1 MHICACT
8 HNLAAGEAAVMRAAD
23 AGCERQAGL
32 PKRLRT
38 QPGTPKPLSG
48 RRRARRGAEG
58 PGARKKRRHP
68 SRFRTMQQQNSI
80 SGSKRT
86 ARQIKETDR
95 PIRFFL
101 FCFFIDFCCCFCVFN
116 ALFYMFFMRF
126 LYVFYAFFMC
136 FSCFVRPLRV
146 YRFCFYTI
154 LHIYQCLSGFA
165 RCRSGMHH
173 IGRVSGLDCRSDM
186 HQRGRTFLT
195 NFSLPAI

>member
-1 MHICACT
+1 MHICACI

-95 PIRFFL
+95 TIRFFW
-101 FCFFIDFCCCFCVFN
+101 FCFLLIFAAIFAFLMRFFICFLCVF
-116 ALFYMFFMRF
+116 YVFFVLYPPLAGLSLLF
-126 LYVFYAFFMC
+126 LYG
-136 FSCFVRPLRV
+136 
-146 YRFCFYTI
+146 T
-154 LHIYQCLSGFA
+154 LHISAHISAYQVCPAAAAL
-165 RCRSGMHH
+165 R
-173 IGRVSGLDCRSDM
+173 I
-186 HQRGRTFLT
+186 RGADPFLRI
-195 NFSLPAI
+195 FRFPQYSL

>member
-1 MHICACT
+1 MHICAYI

-86 ARQIKETDR
+86 ARQIKETDQL
-95 PIRFFL
+95 IRFFW
-101 FCFFIDFCCCFCVFN
+101 FCFLLIFAAIFAFLMRFFIC
-116 ALFYMFFMRF
+116 F
-126 LYVFYAFFMC
+126 LYVFYMFLCVFRALSAPCGFIAFV
-136 FSCFVRPLRV
+136 SVRHFT
-146 YRFCFYTI
+146 YIST
-154 LHIYQCLSGFA
+154 YQ
-165 RCRSGMHH
+165 
-173 IGRVSGLDCRSDM
+173 RVSGLSCCRCIT
-186 HQRGRTFLT
+186 HQRGRSFLA

>member
-1 MHICACT
+1 MYICACM
-8 HNLAAGEAAVMRAAD
+8 HCLPWAEQLSCAPRAQW
-23 AGCERQAGL
+23 CERQAGL

-95 PIRFFL
+95 PIRFFW
-101 FCFFIDFCCCFCVFN
+101 FCFLLIFAAIFAF
-116 ALFYMFFMRF
+116 LMRF
-126 LYVFYAFFMC
+126 FICFLCIFYAFFRVLSAPC
-136 FSCFVRPLRV
+136 GFIAFVSVRHFT
-146 YRFCFYTI
+146 YIST
-154 LHIYQCLSGFA
+154 YQ
-165 RCRSGMHH
+165 
-173 IGRVSGLDCRSDM
+173 RVSGLSCCRCIT
-186 HQRGRTFLT
+186 HQRGRSFLA

>member
-1 MHICACT
+1 MHICACI

-58 PGARKKRRHP
+58 PGARESGD
-68 SRFRTMQQQNSI
+68 SRQGSGQSNNQTAPAAAQQQSY
-80 SGSKRT
+80 KRNGY
-86 ARQIKETDR
+86 ADKRNGCAD
-95 PIRFFL
+95 PFL
-101 FCFFIDFCCCFCVFN
+101 LVLFFIDFCCNFCVFN

-126 LYVFYAFFMC
+126 FICLLYVFYMFLCVFRALSAPCGFIAFV
-136 FSCFVRPLRV
+136 SVRHFT
-146 YRFCFYTI
+146 YIST
-154 LHIYQCLSGFA
+154 YQ
-165 RCRSGMHH
+165 
-173 IGRVSGLDCRSDM
+173 RVSGLSCCRCIT
-186 HQRGRTFLT
+186 HQRGRSFLA